1 LKRGET
7 LKRNKRSFTQADVAK
22 LAGVDR
28 SVVSLIINGR
38 DEGRES
44 PHKEEDGVWRAAV
57 LNYY

>member
-1 LKRGET
+1 M
-7 LKRNKRSFTQADVAK
+7 KRNKRSFTQADVAK